1 MSIPT
6 IQGLAGIT
14 ADPEMRQAP
23 GGKSVLSI
31 RLAFSDR
38 KFNEQTREWDTSKSF
53 YVDGA
58 AWEETAER
66 LATHLA
72 KGDQVYVEGRIETQS
87 WEKDGEK
94 KSKPVLQLRTVRK
107 LEKGSGQQ
115 GQQQGSHYS
124 PVAAS
129 QGGSGFVQPP
139 AQQQPWGG
147 NQPANNSGGWGN
159 GPQTGPAF

>member
-14 ADPEMRQAP
+14 ADPDMKYTPQ
-23 GGKSVLSI
+23 GKAVLSV

-38 KFNEQTREWDTSKSF
+38 KFNEQTREWDTTKSF
-53 YVDGA
+53 YVDGT

-66 LATHLA
+66 LSNQLA

-107 LEKGSGQQ
+107 LEKGNG
-115 GQQQGSHYS
+115 GQQQQGYAQQ
-124 PVAAS
+124 PQQQAPATS
-129 QGGSGFVQPP
+129 QGG
-139 AQQQPWGG
+139 WGG
-147 NQPANNSGGWGN
+147 QPQNNGGWGN
-159 GPQTGPAF
+159 ETGPAF

>member
-14 ADPEMRQAP
+14 ADPEIRYTPQ
-23 GGKSVLSI
+23 GKAVLSV

-53 YVDGA
+53 YVDGT
-58 AWEETAER
+58 AWEDTAER
-66 LATHLA
+66 LSQQLA
-72 KGDQVYVEGRIETQS
+72 KGDQVYVEGRLETQS

-107 LEKGSGQQ
+107 LEKGQRRTAAVPAAPAGTAEAD
-115 GQQQGSHYS
+115 
-124 PVAAS
+124 PWETPTATAAS
-129 QGGSGFVQPP
+129 
-139 AQQQPWGG
+139 A
-147 NQPANNSGGWGN
+147 GGWGN
-159 GPQTGPAF
+159 GPDSEPPF

>member
-14 ADPEMRQAP
+14 AEPDMKYTP
-23 GGKSVLSI
+23 GGKAVLSI

-53 YVDGA
+53 YVDGT
-58 AWEETAER
+58 AWEDTAER
-66 LATHLA
+66 LAQQLA
-72 KGDQVYVEGRIETQS
+72 KGDQVYVEGRLETQS

-107 LEKGSGQQ
+107 LEKGN
-115 GQQQGSHYS
+115 
-124 PVAAS
+124 
-129 QGGSGFVQPP
+129 
-139 AQQQPWGG
+139 GG
-147 NQPANNSGGWGN
+147 NQPAQTQQRTQQPAQEDPWATPGVSNSGGWGN
-159 GPQTGPAF
+159 GPDSDPPF

>member
-14 ADPEMRQAP
+14 AEPEMKYTP
-23 GGKSVLSI
+23 GGKAVLSV

-38 KFNEQTREWDTSKSF
+38 KYNEQTRQWDTSKSF
-53 YVDGA
+53 YVDGT

-66 LATHLA
+66 LSAQLA
-72 KGDQVYVEGRIETQS
+72 KGDQVYVEGRIETQQ

-107 LEKGSGQQ
+107 LEKGTAQPQQNGGGFNSGGNPAHG
-115 GQQQGSHYS
+115 GQ
-124 PVAAS
+124 
-129 QGGSGFVQPP
+129 P
-139 AQQQPWGG
+139 APTGNWG
-147 NQPANNSGGWGN
+147 NQPANAGGWGN
-159 GPQTGPAF
+159 GPTGADQSPPF

>member
-14 ADPEMRQAP
+14 AEPDMKYTP
-23 GGKSVLSI
+23 GGKAVLSI

-53 YVDGA
+53 YVDGT
-58 AWEETAER
+58 AWEDTAER
-66 LATHLA
+66 LAQQLA
-72 KGDQVYVEGRIETQS
+72 KGDQVYVEGRLETQS

-94 KSKPVLQLRTVRK
+94 KSKPVLNIQTARK
-107 LEKGSGQQ
+107 LAKNETSNQ
-115 GQQQGSHYS
+115 GQPQQ
-124 PVAAS
+124 
-129 QGGSGFVQPP
+129 QRTQQP

-147 NQPANNSGGWGN
+147 NQPAHNPGGWGN
-159 GPQTGPAF
+159 GNQAEAPF

>member
-14 ADPEMRQAP
+14 AEPEMKYTP
-23 GGKSVLSI
+23 GGKAVLSV

-38 KFNEQTREWDTSKSF
+38 KYNEQTRQWDTSKSF
-53 YVDGA
+53 YVDGT

-66 LATHLA
+66 LSAQLA

-107 LEKGSGQQ
+107 LEKGAG
-115 GQQQGSHYS
+115 QGS
-124 PVAAS
+124 ALG
-129 QGGSGFVQPP
+129 QELRLQQPP
-139 AQQQPWGG
+139 MPVTQTWGPGNAPAQSDP
-147 NQPANNSGGWGN
+147 WGN
-159 GPQTGPAF
+159 GPTNEPAF

>member
-14 ADPEMRQAP
+14 ADPEMKYTPQ
-23 GGKSVLSI
+23 GKAVLSV

-38 KFNEQTREWDTSKSF
+38 KYNEQTRTWDTSKSF
-53 YVDGA
+53 YVDGT

-66 LATHLA
+66 LSAQLA
-72 KGDQVYVEGRIETQS
+72 KGDQVYVEGRIETQQ

-107 LEKGSGQQ
+107 LEKGTPQQ
-115 GQQQGSHYS
+115 GQQQ
-124 PVAAS
+124 
-129 QGGSGFVQPP
+129 P
-139 AQQQPWGG
+139 AQ
-147 NQPANNSGGWGN
+147 PAAQGGWGAAPSN
-159 GPQTGPAF
+159 AGEWGSAPAGADQQVPF

>member
-14 ADPEMRQAP
+14 ADPEMRYTPQ
-23 GGKSVLSI
+23 GKAVLSV

-53 YVDGA
+53 YVDGT

-66 LATHLA
+66 LSSQLA

-107 LEKGSGQQ
+107 LEKGNGGSGQQ
-115 GQQQGSHYS
+115 QVQQQGGNSGGF
-124 PVAAS
+124 AAP
-129 QGGSGFVQPP
+129 GV
-139 AQQQPWGG
+139 
-147 NQPANNSGGWGN
+147 SGGWGN
-159 GPQTGPAF
+159 GPTSEPPF

>member
-14 ADPEMRQAP
+14 AEPDMKYTPA
-23 GGKSVLSI
+23 GKAVLSV

-53 YVDGA
+53 YVDGT

-66 LATHLA
+66 LSQQLA

-107 LEKGSGQQ
+107 LEKGNG
-115 GQQQGSHYS
+115 GQQQG
-124 PVAAS
+124 A
-129 QGGSGFVQPP
+129 QPP

-147 NQPANNSGGWGN
+147 NQAAQGSRGWGQGGSDN
-159 GPQTGPAF
+159 SPPF